1 MQDWYSGTPP
11 YETTILSGIRNA
23 VDKNTEILH
32 FDDNAMGQAERA
44 AAAADIAIVC
54 VGNHPYG
61 TRADWKFSPVPSD
74 GREAVD
80 RKSLMLPDE
89 DLVKQVFKANPNT
102 ILVLVSSFP
111 YTINWSQEHVPAIV
125 HITHCSQE
133 QGNGLADVLFGKVN
147 PAGRTVQT
155 WVKDI
160 TDLPDMMDYNIRH
173 GRTYMYHKGDVLYPF
188 GYGLS
193 YSTFDYEKVNSVKQ
207 DKKNVNVTVSVK
219 NTGTRDGEEVVQ
231 LYASYPNSK
240 VERPAKQLRA
250 FKRVPIKAG
259 ETKEVVLTVSKEDL
273 GYWDEAKQAFTV
285 EPGTVKL
292 LIGASSEDI
301 KLKTDTTL

>member
-23 VDKNTEILH
+23 VKEGTEVIH
-32 FDDNAMGQAERA
+32 AEDNRMDQAEKA

-89 DLVKQVFKANPNT
+89 DLVKLVLKANPNT

-147 PAGRTVQT
+147 PAGHTVQT

-160 TDLPDMMDYNIRH
+160 TDLPDMMDYDIRN
-173 GRTYMYHKGDVLYPF
+173 GRTYMYHQGPVLYPF

-193 YSTFDYEKVNSVKQ
+193 CTTSSPSRPLVFFTDTVTRMFFLSCLTDSIFSYVKSYSSMPAIRTPKWNVLPSSCAPSSV
-207 DKKNVNVTVSVK
+207 SP
-219 NTGTRDGEEVVQ
+219 
-231 LYASYPNSK
+231 S
-240 VERPAKQLRA
+240 RPAK
-250 FKRVPIKAG
+250 
-259 ETKEVVLTVSKEDL
+259 
-273 GYWDEAKQAFTV
+273 
-285 EPGTVKL
+285 PGK
-292 LIGASSEDI
+292 
-301 KLKTDTTL
+301 